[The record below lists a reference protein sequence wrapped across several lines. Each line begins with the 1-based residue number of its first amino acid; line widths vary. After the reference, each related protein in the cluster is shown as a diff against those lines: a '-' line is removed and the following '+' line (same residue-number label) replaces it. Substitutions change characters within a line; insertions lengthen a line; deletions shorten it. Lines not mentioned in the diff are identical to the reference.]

1 MRRESA
7 TSDISMTQAPE
18 SQRLHIVLAGNRN
31 SGKSSLLNA
40 IAGQSASIVS
50 DTPGTTT
57 DQVRKAMEIIGLGPC
72 VLIDTAGLDDTGE
85 LGQKRIQGSLDAL
98 LSADIVIA
106 VLDASAADIPQLPEV
121 KVPVLPVINKADLC
135 DVPELE
141 AFSREVEKAFGRKAA
156 ITEALKKKGIAELLQ
171 TVRESIPEDWDAP
184 LLTAGILDE
193 GDLAL
198 LVMPQDRQAPKGR
211 LILPQQ
217 QVIRELLD
225 RKCRV
230 VCCDTGTLQSA
241 LQTLNESPKAIIADS
256 QVMAEVQKFK
266 PSGTILTS
274 FSILL
279 AASKG
284 DMAYFKESA
293 KAIDSLTGKSRVL
306 IAEACTHVPASEDI
320 GRVQIPRLLR
330 SRAGS
335 GLTVDVVSGR
345 DFPEDLSGYDLI
357 IHCGACMFNR
367 RYVLARVQQAKA
379 QGIPMT
385 NYGVSIAYIKNLL

>member
-1 MRRESA
+1 
-7 TSDISMTQAPE
+7 MTQTPE
-18 SQRLHIVLAGNRN
+18 SQRLHIVLTGNRN

-40 IAGQSASIVS
+40 IAGQRVSIVS

-57 DQVRKAMEIIGLGPC
+57 DRVCKAMEISGLGPC
-72 VLIDTAGLDDTGE
+72 VLIDTAGLDDSGE
-85 LGQKRIQGSLDAL
+85 LGRKRIRSSLDAL
-98 LSADIVIA
+98 NSADIILA
-106 VLDASAADIPQLPEV
+106 VLDASARDIPQLPQCT
-121 KVPVLPVINKADLC
+121 VPVLPVINKADLC
-135 DVPELE
+135 TPSELE
-141 AFSREVEKAFGRKAA
+141 AFSAEVRKEFGRDAA
-156 ITEALKKKGIAELLQ
+156 ITDAQEQKGIEALLQ
-171 TVRESIPEDWDAP
+171 TIRESIPEDWDAP
-184 LLTAGILDE
+184 LLTAGLLEE
-193 GDLAL
+193 GELAL

-230 VCCDTGTLQSA
+230 VCCDADTLQATLDS
-241 LQTLNESPKAIIADS
+241 LNETPKAIITDS
-256 QVMAEVQKFK
+256 RVMDKVQGLK
-266 PSGTILTS
+266 PSGTVLTS

-279 AASKG
+279 AAAKG
-284 DMAYFKESA
+284 DMDYFRESA
-293 KAIDSLTGKSRVL
+293 KAIDSLTPESRVL

-335 GLTVDVVSGR
+335 ALEVDIVSGR
-345 DFPEDLSGYDLI
+345 DFPEDLSGYNLV

-367 RYVLARVQQAKA
+367 RYVLARVRQAKA

-385 NYGVSIAYIKNLL
+385 NYGVTIAYIKKLL